1 MRPDITVVD
10 GRKVTII
17 EVTIPYECSK
27 DYIERRR
34 REKIQK
40 YQELIDEEL
49 QQVQCTEEEVIPIVI
64 GCLGTMMETTIK
76 DLKKLN
82 LQHQKDGLQMTL
94 STGSVNIF
102 NNHFR
107 RSDFDR

>member
-34 REKIQK
+34 REKIEK
-40 YQELIDEEL
+40 HQELIDEEL

-64 GCLGTMMETTIK
+64 GCLGTMTETTIK

>member
-10 GRKVTII
+10 GSKVTII
-17 EVTIPYECSK
+17 EVAIPYECSK

-34 REKIQK
+34 REKIEK
-40 YQELIDEEL
+40 YQELIDEEP
-49 QQVQCTEEEVIPIVI
+49 QQVECTEREIPIEI
-64 GCLGTMMETTIK
+64 GCLGTMTETTIK

-82 LQHQKDGLQMTL
+82 LQHHKDALQMTL
-94 STGSVNIF
+94 STGSVNIL